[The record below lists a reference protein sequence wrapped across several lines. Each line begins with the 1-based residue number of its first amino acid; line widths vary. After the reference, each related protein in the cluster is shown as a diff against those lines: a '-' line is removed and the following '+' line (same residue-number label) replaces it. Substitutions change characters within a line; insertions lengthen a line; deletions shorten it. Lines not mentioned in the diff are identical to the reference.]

1 MIVQANLLDSNG
13 FIIEPVVV
21 FVYDVLEVNVIKEVV
36 PEGMYTPRWDYESKT
51 WVESVTLNEL
61 LAPLRELKVDQL
73 NIECQEAITG
83 GFEFEGDLF
92 QFNDKDQVNFNQQL
106 SLILLDETLNSII
119 WKTENNG
126 VKVFNR
132 QQFIETCKAG
142 EFHKRNNIG
151 RYWQLKEFVMTH
163 DFKSVDE
170 LNSIDFNFIVG
181 TNVGV

>member
-36 PEGMYTPRWDYESKT
+36 PEGIYTPRWDYETKT
-51 WVESVTLNEL
+51 WVESVTLSEL
-61 LAPLRELKVDQL
+61 LNPLREAKVDQL
-73 NIECQEAITG
+73 NNDCQIAITE
-83 GFEFEGDLF
+83 GFEHNGDVF

-106 SLILLDETLNSII
+106 SLILLDDSLNEVV

-126 VKVFNR
+126 VKIFTR
-132 QQFIETCKAG
+132 QEFIETCKAG

-151 RYWQLKEFVMTH
+151 NYWQLKEYVMTH
-163 DFKSVDE
+163 DFKSVEE
-170 LNSIDFNFIVG
+170 LNDINFNFVIGTKVG
-181 TNVGV
+181 S